1 MPATRHRLTPSP
13 LDLEALDFVRR
24 YLHAFEAAPTRAEIA
39 AKMGISRPTAEGH
52 LQALR
57 QHGLV
62 RLHTRWRGIQVT
74 ARGKRA

>member
-1 MPATRHRLTPSP
+1 MPATRPRLTPSP
-13 LDLEALDFVRR
+13 RDMEALEFVRR
-24 YLHAFEAAPTRAEIA
+24 YLHAFEVAPTRAETA

-62 RLHTRWRGIQVT
+62 RLHTRWRGIEVT
-74 ARGKRA
+74 ARGRVA